1 MIKITGYEESR
12 ERCSESGWFAY
23 DYLLETPME
32 KEDVLRLRSLGSFLF
47 LSMLAQPFFK
57 VENDNYIIKGIQG
70 EDHFRI
76 AVHKDYQEKVDEIMG
91 LLNNKNS

>member
-23 DYLLETPME
+23 DYLLEEPMS
-32 KEDVLRLRSLGSFLF
+32 KEDVVKLRPLGSFLF
-47 LSMLAQPFFK
+47 MPMLKQPFFK
-57 VENDNYIIKGIQG
+57 IENNYYIIKGIQG

-76 AVHKDYQEKVDEIMG
+76 AVHKDYLEKVEEIKG
-91 LLNNKNS
+91 ILNRN

>member
-12 ERCSESGWFAY
+12 EHCTESGWYAF
-23 DYLLETPME
+23 DYLLESPME
-32 KEDVLRLRSLGSFLF
+32 KEDVVKLRAYGSFLF

-57 VENDNYIIKGIQG
+57 IENDHYIIKGVQG

-76 AVHKDYQEKVDEIMG
+76 AVHKDHREKVDEIMNA
-91 LLNNKNS
+91 LNT